1 MSTSMKGFYD
11 YTEEELRGG
20 ITSGTYHLK
29 VTDAEADHW
38 DDGRPRLNIR
48 PEVASGDSTGSYG
61 PRHTWSLGSYSGVT
75 GDGRD
80 FTITEEDNQKRLI
93 KNVKCVL
100 NGRSPVVTNHTSWDN
115 VMLDEIASQ
124 LVGETF
130 IGTISDG
137 KNGYQKIDR
146 FYAMSSPPSGFKVR
160 SAEAN
165 SFSV

>member
-1 MSTSMKGFYD
+1 MG
-11 YTEEELRGG
+11 
-20 ITSGTYHLK
+20 
-29 VTDAEADHW
+29 
-38 DDGRPRLNIR
+38 
-48 PEVASGDSTGSYG
+48 
-61 PRHTWSLGSYSGVT
+61 
-75 GDGRD
+75 
-80 FTITEEDNQKRLI
+80 
-93 KNVKCVL
+93 
-100 NGRSPVVTNHTSWDN
+100 TNHTSWDN

>member
-1 MSTSMKGFYD
+1 MSTDIKGFYD

-48 PEVASGDSTGSYG
+48 TEVASGPSAGSYG
-61 PRHTWSLGSYSGVT
+61 PRHTWSLGEYSGVT
-75 GDGRD
+75 GDGRA
-80 FTITEEDNQKRLI
+80 FAITAEDNHKRLI

-100 NGRSPVVTNHTSWDN
+100 NGRVPVVTNPTSWDN
-115 VMLDEIASQ
+115 AMLDEIAQQ
-124 LVGETF
+124 LVGENF
-130 IGTISDG
+130 IGTVSDG

-146 FYAMSSPPSGFKVR
+146 FYAMSSPPTGFKVK
-160 SAEAN
+160 STEAN